1 MKKFFY
7 FLIMVILGTVFCIN
21 CYAQENKNIK
31 FSNKYFSI
39 QIPENA
45 RGKYQV
51 KKEKD
56 RISIFDK
63 SSKKAGYGGFAF
75 GIKVYKNPAD
85 HAMMPGGT
93 KVGELVDKKGTIY
106 DVVLVQPTDVQ
117 CDYVKGCAESYYL
130 LYNLAD
136 NIGENINGVK
146 GSKYTYK
153 GGTRGEDLYKDVLK
167 KHLKALNEK
176 WDSAKLE
183 QENMSYMY
191 TVLSR
196 ENDNLTDKIGYAYY
210 DSNGDGID
218 ELFIGEIAEG
228 NYKGIV
234 YDIYTMVDRT
244 PAHVVSGGARNRYYV
259 CNKTFICNEYS
270 SGATES
276 GWNIYILLDNSTEL
290 FPQIGFKYDEYT
302 DKQNPWFLS
311 YVFTEDI
318 WESVSETKFKERKAV
333 FEKYER
339 FDYIPLS
346 SLNDKEYNN

>member
-1 MKKFFY
+1 
-7 FLIMVILGTVFCIN
+7 MVILGTVFCIN

-85 HAMMPGGT
+85 HAMMPGAI
-93 KVGELVDKKGTIY
+93 KLGELVDKKGTVY
-106 DVVLVQPTDVQ
+106 DVVLKQPTDVQ

-136 NIGENINGVK
+136 NIGKNINGVK

-153 GGTRGEDLYKDVLK
+153 GGTKGEDLYKDILK

-191 TVLSR
+191 NVLAQA
-196 ENDNLTDKIGYAYY
+196 DKNIKDKVGYIYY
-210 DSNGDGID
+210 DTNGDGID
-218 ELFIGEIAEG
+218 ELLIGEIAQG
-228 NYKGIV
+228 NWKGVV
-234 YDIYTMVDRT
+234 YDLYTMVDRK
-244 PAHVVSGGARNRYYV
+244 PVHVISGGSRDRYYV
-259 CNKTFICNEYS
+259 CDNVFICNEF
-270 SGATES
+270 SGGADLS
-276 GWNIYILLDNSTEL
+276 GVHVTILVENSTEL
-290 FPQIGFKYDEYT
+290 FPQVYFKYDGYENS
-302 DKQNPWFLS
+302 KNPWFLKYGS
-311 YVFTEDI
+311 DDD
-318 WESVSETKFKERKAV
+318 WKNVSQKVYDDRIKV

-339 FDYIPLS
+339 FDYIPFS
-346 SLNDKEYNN
+346 TFK

>member
-1 MKKFFY
+1 
-7 FLIMVILGTVFCIN
+7 MVILGTVFCIN

-85 HAMMPGGT
+85 HAMMPGAI
-93 KVGELVDKKGTIY
+93 KLGELVDKKGTVY
-106 DVVLVQPTDVQ
+106 DVVLKQPTDVQ

-153 GGTRGEDLYKDVLK
+153 GGTKGEDLYKDILK

-191 TVLSR
+191 NVLAQA
-196 ENDNLTDKIGYAYY
+196 DKNIKDKVGYIYY
-210 DSNGDGID
+210 DTNGDGID
-218 ELFIGEIAEG
+218 ELLIGEIAQG
-228 NYKGIV
+228 NWKGVV
-234 YDIYTMVDRT
+234 YDLYTMVDRK
-244 PAHVVSGGARNRYYV
+244 PVHVINGGSRDRYYV
-259 CNKTFICNEYS
+259 CDNVFICNEF
-270 SGATES
+270 SGGADLS
-276 GWNIYILLDNSTEL
+276 GVHVTILVENSTEL
-290 FPQIGFKYDEYT
+290 FPQVYFKYDGYENS
-302 DKQNPWFLS
+302 KNPWFLKYGS
-311 YVFTEDI
+311 DDD
-318 WESVSETKFKERKAV
+318 WKNVSQKVYDDRIKV

-339 FDYIPLS
+339 FDYIPFS
-346 SLNDKEYNN
+346 TFK

>member
-1 MKKFFY
+1 MKKRLSF
-7 FLIMVILGTVFCIN
+7 IITVTIFCLLAWN
-21 CYAQENKNIK
+21 NIEAETDGSNDIK
-31 FSNKYFSI
+31 ISNKYFSI
-39 QIPENA
+39 SLSGDVK
-45 RGKYQV
+45 GKYKA
-51 KKEKD
+51 KKKQDE
-56 RISIFDK
+56 IFIYDK
-63 SSKKAGYGGFAF
+63 ASVKAGFDGLAF
-75 GIKVYKNPAD
+75 GVKMYKNPSE
-85 HAMMPGGT
+85 HANMPGGR
-93 KVGELVDKKGTIY
+93 KIGELVDKEGIVY
-106 DVVLVQPTDVQ
+106 DTVLIQPTEVQ
-117 CDYVKGCAESYYL
+117 YDYVNGKPESYDI
-130 LYNLAD
+130 LYRS
-136 NIGENINGVK
+136 GETVNKTIAGTKKAKYYNDRGMK
-146 GSKYTYK
+146 G
-153 GGTRGEDLYKDVLK
+153 EELYKQILQ
-167 KHLKALNEK
+167 KHLKAIDEK
-176 WDSAKLE
+176 WDLIKLG

-196 ENDNLTDKIGYAYY
+196 ENDNVADKIGYAYY

-244 PAHVVSGGARNRYYV
+244 PAHVVSGGARNRYFV
-259 CNKTFICNEYS
+259 CNKSFICNEYS

-302 DKQNPWFLS
+302 NKQNPWFLS
-311 YVFTEDI
+311 YVFTEDV

-346 SLNDKEYNN
+346 SLRDK